1 MAGETPICRRT
12 RVSFMYRLHLRTVAV
27 AVGLCLAV
35 GALGGVAAADHAGDS
50 RVESNTSVAVND
62 DGGYFN
68 ATCTGSPTEHD
79 CDKNGTL
86 DAGPVGVDYEGYN
99 DDSFRNRSS
108 RFGDR
113 FVVTVDGEEYTV
125 SFTCEFTDEPPEDN
139 PCPVDPPGE
148 DGNGSSADR
157 GDRRS
162 DSRSPDHAHGP

>member
-1 MAGETPICRRT
+1 MAGEIQICRHT
-12 RVSFMYRLHLRTVAV
+12 RMSSMHRLHLRTVVV

-50 RVESNTSVAVND
+50 RLESNTSVAVND
-62 DGGYFN
+62 DGGYIN

-79 CDKNGTL
+79 CDKHGTL

-108 RFGDR
+108 QFGDS
-113 FVVTVDGEEYTV
+113 FVFTVDGEEYTV
-125 SFTCEFTDEPPEDN
+125 SFSCEFTDEPPEDN
-139 PCPVDPPGE
+139 PCPADPPGE
-148 DGNGSSADR
+148 DGNGSNADR

-162 DSRSPDHAHGP
+162 EGRSPDPAHGH